1 MCASEANGP
10 FLNEIRRPSLDQAGR
25 LSGKRLVVMD
35 DPVWR
40 GSAGRKL
47 SFLRRILTIVANFF
61 GSLKS
66 Y

>member
-1 MCASEANGP
+1 MCASEADGP
-10 FLNEIRRPSLDQAGR
+10 FLNEIRRPTLDQAGR

-35 DPVWR
+35 DPAWC
-40 GSAGRKL
+40 GSSVHKL
-47 SFLRRILTIVANFF
+47 SFLRRNLTFVANFS